1 MLRVILI
8 DDEERIL
15 NGLKKVIDWES
26 NGFSVVGAFSDSEEA
41 LDKAIEL
48 QPHLIIVD
56 IEMPGL
62 SGLELIEKLR
72 DCLPYTKFVI
82 LSAHDQ
88 FNYAQ
93 KAIHYGVFRYLLK
106 PIDNQELIDILRD
119 VRIAVSDHVK
129 ETEQR
134 MKMQLD
140 KELHH
145 LSLKSQIVREAI
157 CDGLV
162 YKGKDK
168 PDLYDQIS
176 HSFSFILCFVQLRM
190 PLDEDFNYKLCSEVC
205 FDSIAAHCTDMLKCT
220 VVFRREDCLVLVL
233 NETEQKADY
242 SKLIKQI
249 EDIAGLPVIIGLSS
263 VFTGLTQAHSYFLQS
278 FSCFKNIIFFKE
290 NTSFFHIPVDE
301 FAKGGDLS
309 SILQDAKKRLPS
321 ILFESDIEGYT
332 EYSSKVYEQ
341 LLGLSNNTTPEI
353 IHGFYQTLINYAKRI
368 CLTVSLQDQ
377 EAFSPIAIP
386 QLKYLEDYHKYVSY
400 LILDDIKK
408 RAQLF
413 GDASASIVNQVKLF
427 IHENYAKS
435 NLKLNK
441 IADKYYINYSY
452 LSYLFKKKT
461 GTNFSSYL
469 TEIRVEEA
477 KKLLRH
483 SSLSIN
489 DVAIRV
495 GYQNYQNF
503 YYAFQ
508 KNCGISPNSYRQEFI
523 EQPEE

>member
-1 MLRVILI
+1 MLKVILV

-15 NGLKKVIDWES
+15 SGLKKIIDWES
-26 NGFSVVGAFSDSEEA
+26 NGFSVAGAFSDSEEA

-72 DCLPYTKFVI
+72 DSLPYTKFVI

-88 FNYAQ
+88 FEYAQ
-93 KAIHYGVFRYLLK
+93 KAIHFGVSRYLLK
-106 PIDNQELIDILRD
+106 PIDNQELIDVLKD
-119 VRIAVSDHVK
+119 VRIEVSDRIK
-129 ETEQR
+129 EIEQR

-145 LSLKSQIVREAI
+145 RSLKSQIVREAI
-157 CDGLV
+157 CDGLIR
-162 YKGKDK
+162 KGKDK

-176 HSFSFILCFVQLRM
+176 HSFSFSLCFVQLRI
-190 PLDEDFNYKLCSEVC
+190 PLDENFKYKLCSEAC
-205 FDSIAAHCTDMLKCT
+205 FDSVAAHCTDKLNCT

-233 NETEQKADY
+233 KEAEEKVDNNE
-242 SKLIKQI
+242 LLKQL
-249 EDIAGLPVIIGLSS
+249 EDIAGLPVMIGLSS
-263 VFTGLTQAHSYFLQS
+263 VFTGLTQAHSYFLKS
-278 FSCFKNIIFFKE
+278 FSYFKNIIFFKE
-290 NTSFFHIPVDE
+290 NTSFFYIPVDE
-301 FAKGGDLS
+301 SNKGEDLS
-309 SILQDAKKRLPS
+309 LILQDAKKRLPS
-321 ILFESDIEGYT
+321 ILFESDIEEYT
-332 EYSSKVYEQ
+332 EYSSEIYKQ
-341 LLGLSNNTTPEI
+341 LLGLRNRTTPEI
-353 IHGFYQTLINYAKRI
+353 IHGFYQTLINYVRRVCSTI
-368 CLTVSLQDQ
+368 SRQDQ
-377 EAFSPIAIP
+377 EAFSPVAIP
-386 QLKYLEDYHKYVSY
+386 QFKYLSDYHKYVSY
-400 LILDDIKK
+400 LIIEDIKK
-408 RAQLF
+408 RAQLY
-413 GDASASIVNQVKLF
+413 GDASASIVNQVKLY

-435 NLKLNK
+435 DLKLNK
-441 IADKYYINYSY
+441 IADEYYINYSY

-469 TEIRVEEA
+469 TEIRIEEA

-489 DVAIRV
+489 EVAKRV

-508 KNCGISPNSYRQEFI
+508 KSCGISPNSYRQEFI
-523 EQPEE
+523 E